1 MASWPGSVLTW
12 EPFIADDLGMSRRN
26 GVTSPLAKD
35 RWREEAKKQTVKT
48 PKEVGFFDAVA
59 QLKLAGYDKQIEEGL
74 NWDNDELIAAA
85 KRAKAATAG
94 GSGGGKR
101 IAQLDAKEVMQYVMG
116 SAGKGDLAEGKRL
129 YTAQG
134 CVACHAVDPKAVQKG
149 PYLGSAGS
157 KFTRDYLVES
167 VLDPNAV
174 VSQGFQTTMITTK
187 KGTPHMGFIVNEAD
201 GVIELRNI
209 AGVATKIKRADVK
222 EQKAMPQSMM
232 PPGLAGALTL
242 EQFNSLVDY
251 MASLKAEQ

>member
-1 MASWPGSVLTW
+1 M
-12 EPFIADDLGMSRRN
+12 
-26 GVTSPLAKD
+26 
-35 RWREEAKKQTVKT
+35 
-48 PKEVGFFDAVA
+48 
-59 QLKLAGYDKQIEEGL
+59 
-74 NWDNDELIAAA
+74 
-85 KRAKAATAG
+85 
-94 GSGGGKR
+94 
-101 IAQLDAKEVMQYVMG
+101 
-116 SAGKGDLAEGKRL
+116 
-129 YTAQG
+129 
-134 CVACHAVDPKAVQKG
+134 QKG

-167 VLDPNAV
+167 VLNPNAV